1 MDDTKSS
8 VRVLHLEDSPRDAE
22 IIRDRL
28 GADGLVCDVV
38 HVNTREKFESALAG
52 GNFDV
57 ILCDYN
63 LPGYDGISA
72 LQAVRQKHPMTPVLL
87 ISGSLGEDEA
97 VKCLQHGATDYL
109 LKQKLERLPA
119 AVKRALEEAEGHRQ
133 RQQAEA
139 KLRESEERFQ
149 QLAAKSSEGFWF
161 VAVNPLRILY
171 VSPGLERIW
180 GLPASKFYEDPGKL
194 AVSIHSKD
202 QSRVRDAWGA
212 CFAGRSSQFEIEY
225 RVLRPDGSLRWVL
238 DGGTPIRDESGEIVR
253 VSGVVRDIT
262 ERKLNESQ
270 MLRTQRLESIGTLAS
285 GVAHD
290 VNNAL
295 APILMATELL
305 RMSFPDQATQ
315 NLELIHASAKRA
327 ADMMKQLLTFAKG
340 VEGERLLLQ
349 PRHLLR
355 EMEKLMQ
362 GSFPKNIELRLSFAR
377 DLSTI
382 LGDATQLEQVLLN
395 LCVNARDA
403 MPAGG
408 TLTLKAQNTEIDEVY
423 ASAVLDAKPGR
434 YVEWQVTDTGTGIA
448 PEILDRIFEPFFST
462 KGPEKG
468 TGLGLSTVIGIVKS
482 HGGFIRVHSTIG
494 QGSTFAVY
502 LPAVTSGTSD
512 TSMLTREKVA
522 FRGNG
527 EAILVVDDEAPVREI
542 TRKVL
547 TGLNF
552 KVLLASDGA
561 AALVQAGENS
571 KSLRAVI
578 TDMHMPGMDGRAFV
592 RVLKYML
599 PEAKIVV
606 ASGSLD
612 EQQTSELKTLGVSA
626 VLGKPF
632 TQESLAA
639 TLKTLFTEPT
649 LAGSANSQSGF
660 RP

>member
-1 MDDTKSS
+1 MDETKH

-28 GADGLVCDVV
+28 GAEGLVCDIV
-38 HVNTREKFESALAG
+38 HVNNRERFESALAG
-52 GNFDV
+52 DAFDV

-63 LPGYDGISA
+63 LPDYDGISA
-72 LQAVRQKHPMTPVLL
+72 LVAARQKHPMTPVLL

-119 AVKRALEEAEGHRQ
+119 AVKRALEEAEGHLKRQ
-133 RQQAEA
+133 HTEA

-149 QLAAKSSEGFWF
+149 QLAEKSSEGFWF
-161 VAVNPLRILY
+161 VAVNPQRVLY
-171 VSPGLERIW
+171 VSPGMERIW
-180 GLPASKFYEDPGKL
+180 GLPAERFYEDATIL
-194 AVSIHSKD
+194 VAAIHSND
-202 QSRVRDAWGA
+202 QSHVRESWDACLRGK
-212 CFAGRSSQFEIEY
+212 SPQFETEY
-225 RVLRPDGSLRWVL
+225 RVVRPDGSVRWVL
-238 DGGTPIRDESGEIVR
+238 DGGTPIRDESGQIVR
-253 VSGVVRDIT
+253 VSGVTRDIT
-262 ERKLNESQ
+262 ERKLSEGQ

-305 RMSFPDQATQ
+305 RMAFPDEASEY
-315 NLELIHASAKRA
+315 LELIHTSAKRA

-355 EMEKLMQ
+355 EMEKLMK
-362 GSFPKNIELRLSFAR
+362 GSFPKNIELQISFAK
-377 DLSTI
+377 DLWTI

-403 MPAGG
+403 MPNGG
-408 TLTLKAQNTEIDEVY
+408 TLTLKAENTEIDTVY
-423 ASAVLDAKPGR
+423 ASTVPEAKPGH
-434 YVEWQVTDTGTGIA
+434 YVQWQVMDTGIGIP
-448 PEILDRIFEPFFST
+448 PEILDRIFEPFLST

-468 TGLGLSTVIGIVKS
+468 TGLGLSTVTGIVKS
-482 HGGFIRVHSTIG
+482 HGGFIRVYSTLG
-494 QGSTFAVY
+494 QGSTFSIY
-502 LPAVTSGTSD
+502 LPAATAGTSD
-512 TSMLTREKVA
+512 TSFLTKEKVT
-522 FRGNG
+522 FHGNG
-527 EAILVVDDEAPVREI
+527 EAILVVDDEAAVREI
-542 TRKVL
+542 TRNVL
-547 TGLNF
+547 TALNF
-552 KVLLASDGA
+552 KVLLASDGTD
-561 AALVQAGENS
+561 ALVQAAENQ

-578 TDMHMPGMDGRAFV
+578 TDMHMPRMDGLAFV

-612 EQQTSELKTLGVSA
+612 ERETGEFKAIGVSA
-626 VLGKPF
+626 LIGKPF
-632 TQESLAA
+632 TQENLVEI
-639 TLKTLFTEPT
+639 LKTVFKERTISESDKT
-649 LAGSANSQSGF
+649 QSK
-660 RP
+660 PET